1 MKHSIAFAIASAMAI
16 ASVATPALP
25 AAAADLSDLARKNCT
40 KYILARTDVN
50 SSTIRNF
57 QVVKT
62 GDGYEM
68 TGYNEEK
75 QRVKCQAAEDA
86 HVTWVRV
93 G

>member
-1 MKHSIAFAIASAMAI
+1 VKHSIALAIASTLALT
-16 ASVATPALP
+16 SVATPALP
-25 AAAADLSDLARKNCT
+25 AAAADLTDLARKNCT

-50 SSTIRNF
+50 SSTIRTF

-75 QRVKCQAAEDA
+75 QMVKCSAAQDA